1 MKNAIMP
8 YVLIFVLGIGLMF
21 GMSFIGLGNMKEI
34 AAEKEGGGEK
44 TEETAVANPEDIYK
58 KSCIGCHGDQYQGGV
73 GPALKGLSISQDEI
87 KDILI
92 NGTTGGMPGGLIP
105 GQEDAMAEWLA
116 NLK

>member
-21 GMSFIGLGNMKEI
+21 VMSFIGLGNMKEI

-44 TEETAVANPEDIYK
+44 TEETAATNPEDIYK

-73 GPALKGLSISQDEI
+73 GPALKGLPISQDEI